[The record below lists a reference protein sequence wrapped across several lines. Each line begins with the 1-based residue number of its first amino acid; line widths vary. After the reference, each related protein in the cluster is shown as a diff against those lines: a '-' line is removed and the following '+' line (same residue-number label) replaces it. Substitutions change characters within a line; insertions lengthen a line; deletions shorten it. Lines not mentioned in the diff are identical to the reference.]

1 MIGVRMTIFWLRPFT
16 AGGNKASNGLPPPP
30 PARPLVLN
38 PSACA
43 PSPNPKSWSL
53 FLEPESWASSPQ
65 EPSRPPPQPRATDQ
79 SHDVKLPYKRIKKGR
94 LTAHKSFKVGHP
106 KVERLLI
113 NHLRLD
119 ILRLNMQC
127 NTCGQLFNSVCRFYL
142 HRRQHRKLACR
153 NCDEIFTS
161 KANLVKHEKKRK
173 EFTCHHCDGK
183 FCNNDHLQKHLRSIR
198 GKEQPPRSKE
208 NTLKWIKQLDEPVY
222 PSIYEKEEGYQNTIR
237 ENMNEIQDHQKT
249 FPYYQIHNKE
259 IDSGF
264 TYRNLRDMILQ
275 IYTEKRNAFKVNLGF
290 GFILYKP
297 ITDEWKYYYAS
308 QNNLLFDKAFTVI
321 NRRDITRL
329 MRHVISLDLP
339 TNYYLKKPSS
349 NWTLGGLANVQIRII
364 DLKMVP
370 IA

>member
-1 MIGVRMTIFWLRPFT
+1 
-16 AGGNKASNGLPPPP
+16 
-30 PARPLVLN
+30 
-38 PSACA
+38 
-43 PSPNPKSWSL
+43 
-53 FLEPESWASSPQ
+53 
-65 EPSRPPPQPRATDQ
+65 
-79 SHDVKLPYKRIKKGR
+79 
-94 LTAHKSFKVGHP
+94 
-106 KVERLLI
+106 
-113 NHLRLD
+113 
-119 ILRLNMQC
+119 MQC

-198 GKEQPPRSKE
+198 GKEQPPRSRE

-222 PSIYEKEEGYQNTIR
+222 PSLYEKEEEYQNTIR
-237 ENMNEIQDHQKT
+237 ENMNEIQDRLKT
-249 FPYYQIHNKE
+249 FPYYRIHNKE
-259 IDSGF
+259 IDSRF

>member
-1 MIGVRMTIFWLRPFT
+1 
-16 AGGNKASNGLPPPP
+16 
-30 PARPLVLN
+30 
-38 PSACA
+38 
-43 PSPNPKSWSL
+43 
-53 FLEPESWASSPQ
+53 
-65 EPSRPPPQPRATDQ
+65 
-79 SHDVKLPYKRIKKGR
+79 
-94 LTAHKSFKVGHP
+94 
-106 KVERLLI
+106 
-113 NHLRLD
+113 
-119 ILRLNMQC
+119 MQC

-198 GKEQPPRSKE
+198 GKEQPPRSRE

-222 PSIYEKEEGYQNTIR
+222 PSLYEKEEEYQNTIR
-237 ENMNEIQDHQKT
+237 ENMNEIQDRLKS

-259 IDSGF
+259 IDSRF

-349 NWTLGGLANVQIRII
+349 NWTLGGLANVQIRIF